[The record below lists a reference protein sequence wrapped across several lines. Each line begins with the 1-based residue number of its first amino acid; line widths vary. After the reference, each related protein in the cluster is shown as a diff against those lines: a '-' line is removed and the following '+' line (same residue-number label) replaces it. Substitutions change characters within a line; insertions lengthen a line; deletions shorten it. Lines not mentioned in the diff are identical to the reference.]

1 MPKDPAKFEDWAQE
15 QTAKSLF
22 FHQKLHEWG
31 LLEVARA
38 IEAFDGSRVEWN
50 LQDLCI
56 SEHAWNRVIHGG
68 IAPVRVFAHPAVLQ
82 SIARSV
88 GYYRM
93 LAMVSQ
99 KSMKNVGL
107 DTEPYEQGKAPDE
120 EVALRLARHLNRI
133 ICRVVETETDPRI
146 NAREIDLWR
155 GMAAGSQAQ
164 GAWQNAKGSEYET
177 VVRQLLTARLVARNR
192 PRGFTR
198 CLPID
203 SAGWTKS
210 DFWRR
215 S

>member
-1 MPKDPAKFEDWAQE
+1 MPKDQAKFEDWAQE

-88 GYYRM
+88 GYYRCTY
-93 LAMVSQ
+93 Q
-99 KSMKNVGL
+99 
-107 DTEPYEQGKAPDE
+107 
-120 EVALRLARHLNRI
+120 LN
-133 ICRVVETETDPRI
+133 
-146 NAREIDLWR
+146 
-155 GMAAGSQAQ
+155 
-164 GAWQNAKGSEYET
+164 
-177 VVRQLLTARLVARNR
+177 QLLYHLHVVCQPAHQSRSRYHLAQFVHKWLTLYCEK
-192 PRGFTR
+192 PCLTEGFEHLRGGAVWVQHCR
-198 CLPID
+198 YPDIRVNHGAHC
-203 SAGWTKS
+203 
-210 DFWRR
+210 
-215 S
+215 